1 MKIIKHIFDG
11 DFGYEELHMNKKD
24 QMTVEN
30 FVSTGMDLETLYSC
44 FQDFPKEEIAEV
56 YNNYKATQV
65 EPEKR
70 GSMSINC
77 S

>member
-44 FQDFPKEEIAEV
+44 FQDFSKEEIAEV
-56 YNNYKATQV
+56 YNNYKATQT
-65 EPEKR
+65 EPENSS
-70 GSMSINC
+70 SMSINC

>member
-1 MKIIKHIFDG
+1 
-11 DFGYEELHMNKKD
+11 MNKKD

-65 EPEKR
+65 EPENS
-70 GSMSINC
+70 GSVSINC
-77 S
+77 SQDKKGEEYA

>member
-1 MKIIKHIFDG
+1 
-11 DFGYEELHMNKKD
+11 MNKKD

-44 FQDFPKEEIAEV
+44 FQDFSKEEIDEV

-65 EPEKR
+65 EPETS